1 MITKATLLTC
11 LICTVAVVSGHEEES
26 TKGLTPFDSSRRFFS
41 WLHPARIGSLGTVE
55 KFVVAVNQPKAV
67 TTSTL
72 SICILHAYYVFSLH
86 IEC

>member
-55 KFVVAVNQPKAV
+55 TSVLAVNQPKAV

-72 SICILHAYYVFSLH
+72 SYAHNMPITSFPYT
-86 IEC
+86 